1 MGTEKANYMETSDLD
16 LVNRCISGDK
26 KCQEALY
33 KRFFSFAM
41 SICIRYTKN
50 NNDAIEVVNDS
61 FMKVLDNLS
70 SFDTSKPFIKWY
82 AKILVNTAIDSYRK
96 EAKHNSTLS
105 INSIIDTED
114 VDPEIDTELSAN
126 EILNLFNDLPESYRI
141 TFNLYEIEGYS
152 HDEIG
157 KMLGVSE
164 STSRSNLT
172 RAKKMLRSLYIKQF
186 NSVKQNHEA
195 VRP

>member
-1 MGTEKANYMETSDLD
+1 MVKRNAENMEHSDLD
-16 LVNRCISGDK
+16 LIKGCISGDN

-50 NNDAIEVVNDS
+50 NNDAVEVVNDS
-61 FMKVLDNLS
+61 FMKVLENIA
-70 SFDTSKPFIKWY
+70 SFDTSKPFTKWY

-96 EAKHNSTLS
+96 NAKHFSTLS
-105 INSIIDTED
+105 INSIADSED
-114 VDPEIDTELSAN
+114 VDPTIDTELSAN
-126 EILNLFNDLPESYRI
+126 EILNLFNELPDGQRI

-157 KMLGVSE
+157 KMLGISE
-164 STSRSNLT
+164 STSRSNLA
-172 RAKKMLRSLYIKQF
+172 RAKKMLRLLYMKQF
-186 NSVKQNHEA
+186 NSVIENHEA